1 MTTNTTTRKIP
12 TALYAAAGAG
22 DFAYQRLRKLP
33 EQVAQ
38 LRERVTEIAPAVTD
52 AVSEVNLRVDL
63 DRLRDQARRNA
74 ATLVAGAQQA
84 GERAF
89 AVYSQLVVRGE
100 RVVRNVSTTEAAI
113 EVAPATGTVTTST
126 TQQRATQQ
134 RATKPASKPATKPA
148 RKPATRA
155 AAKPAAKPAPAK
167 KAVAKK
173 ASAKKA

>member
-126 TQQRATQQ
+126 TQQRAT
-134 RATKPASKPATKPA
+134 KPASKPATKPA

-173 ASAKKA
+173 APAKKA